1 MNVVIIED
9 EQPAYKRL
17 AKLLN
22 EVQPDINILAQLETV
37 ADAKQWLQDNDTPD
51 VIFMDI
57 HLADGS
63 AFDLLAEVEIKAP
76 VIFTTAY
83 DQYAIEA
90 FKTASVGYLLKPI
103 KPEALKEAIGRIDEY
118 KKIFLEKDDVLK
130 TLVKKEGYKKRFLI
144 RFGEHI
150 KTVLTEEIAYCY
162 SESKATFLKTFEGRT
177 YPLDYNLD
185 AMEQLLDPE
194 RFFRLNRQYIVCLQA
209 ISEMKTYSK
218 ARIIVTLNPEAKEQ
232 PVVSSEKSAVFKQW
246 LAGDI

>member
-17 AKLLN
+17 VKLLN

-90 FKTASVGYLLKPI
+90 FKTASIGYLLKPI
-103 KPEALKEAIGRIDEY
+103 KPEALKESIGRIDEY

-130 TLVKKEGYKKRFLI
+130 ALVKKEGYKKRFLI

>member
-17 AKLLN
+17 VKLLN
-22 EVQPDINILAQLETV
+22 EVQPDINILTQLETV

-130 TLVKKEGYKKRFLI
+130 ALVKKEGYKKRFLI